1 LLEAPAESRFEA
13 LYVVAIYTGLRRGE
27 LLGLRGCADRRVA
40 YVSKADEES
49 I

>member
-1 LLEAPAESRFEA
+1 VQGEQLL
-13 LYVVAIYTGLRRGE
+13 LRGAQE
-27 LLGLRGCADRRVA
+27 DLRGCADRRVA

>member
-1 LLEAPAESRFEA
+1 
-13 LYVVAIYTGLRRGE
+13 VVLAQLSIILTAKARKERRRGV
-27 LLGLRGCADRRVA
+27 GRIRGCADRRVA